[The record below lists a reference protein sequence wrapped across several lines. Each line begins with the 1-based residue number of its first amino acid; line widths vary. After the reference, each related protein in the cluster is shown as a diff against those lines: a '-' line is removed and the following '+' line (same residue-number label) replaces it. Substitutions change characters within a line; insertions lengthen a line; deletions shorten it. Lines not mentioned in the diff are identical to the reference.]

1 MSLISLLDASLNN
14 GADILLSHAQFA
26 LESSEKVCLVGR
38 NGSGKSTL
46 LNIIEGKRELDSG
59 RIIRE
64 NGLKIAS
71 LSQDPPLHSEDTVF
85 SLCTRNIGKIGE
97 ALRRFYETTDP
108 HEQSSLSQYL
118 ENNGGFE
125 KEALIYKILNNIGL
139 NAKSSMQ
146 SLSGGEKRKVAFAA
160 TLITE
165 PQLLLLDEPTNH
177 LDIKSIEWF
186 EDFIRNFQGTVLFVT
201 HDRYFADAIATR
213 IVELDR
219 GQLYSYPGSFSRYL
233 SLREERLRKEELS
246 NIEFDRILAK
256 EEEWIR
262 RGVKARLA
270 RNEGRVRDLKK
281 LREQKANRRSRLGNV
296 LMEAN
301 EAERSGN
308 LVFKID
314 DVSICWQDGYK
325 ILEHF
330 SAVIMRNDRIG
341 IIGPNGCGKT
351 TFIKTLLG
359 IQKPAHGYI
368 REGANLKIEYFD
380 QYHEALNLDKSVAD
394 NVADGHSEVL
404 INGHHK
410 HVISYLANFLF
421 DGKRARSPV
430 SVLSGG
436 EKNRL
441 LLARLFARPSNLLV
455 LDEPTN
461 DLDLETLEL
470 LEEQVSSYNG
480 TVIVISHDR
489 NFIDAVATETW
500 CFDRE
505 GHIET
510 IIGGY
515 QDVQRFY
522 KSKEQRDS
530 KDETPSKKDYDASSV
545 PELKKKSE
553 PSRKKAGLSY
563 SQRLELERLPLKVE
577 EMEKELALIDASF
590 EDASLFSDDK
600 KLKTQMQKRK
610 DLEEKIES
618 LYTRWESL
626 ERLDSES

>member
-26 LESSEKVCLVGR
+26 LEDKEKVCLVGR

-46 LNIIEGKRELDSG
+46 LNLIEGRKELDSG

-64 NGLKIAS
+64 SGLKIAS
-71 LSQDPPLHSEDTVF
+71 LSQDPPLDVKDSVYN
-85 SLCTRNIGKIGE
+85 LCTRSLGE
-97 ALRRFYETTDP
+97 LGTALRRFYETSD
-108 HEQSSLSQYL
+108 HNEQSSLSQYL
-118 ENNGGFE
+118 EKNGGFD
-125 KEALIYKILNNIGL
+125 KEALIYKILNSIGL
-139 NAKSSMQ
+139 EAKANLSE
-146 SLSGGEKRKVAFAA
+146 LSGGEKRKAAFAA
-160 TLITE
+160 TLVKE
-165 PQLLLLDEPTNH
+165 PQVLLLDEPTNH

-186 EDFIRNFQGTVLFVT
+186 EDFIKNFKGTVLFVS

-219 GQLYSYPGSFSRYL
+219 GQLYSYPGSFNRYL
-233 SLREERLRKEELS
+233 ELREERLRKEELS
-246 NIEFDRILAK
+246 NIEFDRNLEK
-256 EEEWIR
+256 EEAWIR

-270 RNEGRVRDLKK
+270 RNEGRVRDLKA

-308 LVFKID
+308 LVFKIE
-314 DVSICWQDGYK
+314 DVSITWSDGYN

-330 SAVIMRNDRIG
+330 SSVVMRNDRIG

-351 TFIKTLLG
+351 TFIRTLLG
-359 IQKPAHGYI
+359 LLKPTHGYI

-380 QYHEALNLDKSVAD
+380 QYHEALDLDKSVAD
-394 NVADGHSEVL
+394 NVADGHSEVF
-404 INGHHK
+404 INGRHK

-430 SVLSGG
+430 KVLSGG

-470 LEEQVSSYNG
+470 LEEEVSSYKG
-480 TVIVISHDR
+480 TVIVVSHDR
-489 NFIDAVATETW
+489 NFIDAVCTETW

-515 QDVQRFY
+515 SDVQRFY
-522 KSKEQRDS
+522 RNREQNKSFNAVNSNKEVTEHES
-530 KDETPSKKDYDASSV
+530 KSSDKNITPR
-545 PELKKKSE
+545 KKS
-553 PSRKKAGLSY
+553 GLSY
-563 SQRLELERLPLKVE
+563 SEKLELERLPKKVE
-577 EMEKELALIDASF
+577 ELEACLHEIDAAF
-590 EDASLFSDDK
+590 EDASLFSDDEKLLK
-600 KLKTQMQKRK
+600 KMQERK
-610 DLEEKIES
+610 DMEAQIEA
-618 LYTRWESL
+618 LYARWESL
-626 ERLDSES
+626 EQKSSEA